1 MAQLKI
7 RTLLWCGLMISA
19 SCSWGQNAAAGAEPQ
34 TTVTGSATLTFGNA
48 GTQSVSHELPDS
60 PGSVQIASLVLQ
72 DQIPSGNASSAG
84 QTVSGQQNSV
94 PAPSAQQPAE
104 KPVGTA
110 VAEPSG
116 ASGVAASEPAGAA
129 IAPAKQR
136 RVRTVVLRVG
146 AIIGAGVAVGTV
158 VALTA
163 GTSSKP
169 SGAR

>member
-1 MAQLKI
+1 MAGLKI
-7 RTLLWCGLMISA
+7 RTLLWCGFMISA
-19 SCSWGQNAAAGAEPQ
+19 SCSWSQNAATGTEPQ
-34 TTVTGSATLTFGNA
+34 RGVTSATSEGE
-48 GTQSVSHELPDS
+48 TQSISHNLPDS
-60 PGSVQIASLVLQ
+60 PGAVRVASLLPQ

-116 ASGVAASEPAGAA
+116 ASGIAASEPAGAA

-169 SGAR
+169 SGAH